1 MAEVEIGKVTHFFGH
16 VQVAAI
22 ALSGPLSVGDIIRF
36 VGHTT
41 DYRQRVESMQ
51 IELQDIK
58 EAKAGDAIGI
68 KLDGRV
74 RPHDKVFKIV
84 DEGGK
89 AEL

>member
-1 MAEVEIGKVTHFFGH
+1 MAEIEIGKVTHFFGH
-16 VQVAAI
+16 VQVATI
-22 ALSGPLSVGDIIRF
+22 ALSGALSVGDAIRF

-41 DYRQRVESMQ
+41 DHRQKVESMQ
-51 IELQDIK
+51 IELQGIG
-58 EAKAGDAIGI
+58 EAKPGDAVGI
-68 KLDGRV
+68 KVSEKV